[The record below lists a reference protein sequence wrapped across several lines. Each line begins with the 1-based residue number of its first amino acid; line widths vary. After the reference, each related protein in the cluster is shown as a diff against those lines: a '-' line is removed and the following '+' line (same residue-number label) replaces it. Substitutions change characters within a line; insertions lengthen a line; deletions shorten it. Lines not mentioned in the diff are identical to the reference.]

1 MERILMLAGD
11 AAEDA
16 PCVVDRNM
24 ASSRGWGDLAEF
36 GQGFLGALAGAGAR

>member
-16 PCVVDRNM
+16 PCVVDRDM
-24 ASSRGWGDLAEF
+24 VSSRGWGDLAQF
-36 GQGFLGALAGAGAR
+36 GQGFLGVLAGVAAR